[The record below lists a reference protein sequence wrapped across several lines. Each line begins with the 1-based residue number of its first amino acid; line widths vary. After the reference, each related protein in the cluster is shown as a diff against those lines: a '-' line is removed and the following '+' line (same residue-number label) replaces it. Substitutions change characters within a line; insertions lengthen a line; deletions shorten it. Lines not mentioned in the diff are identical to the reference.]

1 MIRMCN
7 PVVRGGRRLTQLNVL
22 VDAGSIDADYL
33 VPVKVLTESE
43 AQSYATEIS
52 QKTSYVQP
60 CTLLIRLSSMRTV
73 KVISR

>member
-7 PVVRGGRRLTQLNVL
+7 LVVRGGRRLTQLNVL

-60 CTLLIRLSSMRTV
+60 CTLLMNLKPT
-73 KVISR
+73 